1 MKRSVF
7 SVQCA
12 KEKQFTPSPGE
23 IGPAAEGA
31 PGRIGLGWYHA
42 RESIDS
48 SVSGR
53 VSSVSRCCVCVSWWR
68 RCLCCLKPEG
78 SRLSPFS
85 AGLHGYC
92 LRFCL
97 RARVCIPFLYPFCQP
112 PHHIN
117 YIYYPQSPAEIAS
130 VKGRGRLGCASSKFQ
145 SAARD
150 IALHPPAAAP
160 VLRRAAWRFSA
171 VCFTAGWEGSLALQ
185 HTDLERIMTF

>member
-1 MKRSVF
+1 M
-7 SVQCA
+7 
-12 KEKQFTPSPGE
+12 
-23 IGPAAEGA
+23 
-31 PGRIGLGWYHA
+31 L
-42 RESIDS
+42 
-48 SVSGR
+48 
-53 VSSVSRCCVCVSWWR
+53 CVCELVKKVFVLSKTR
-68 RCLCCLKPEG
+68 GVQALSFLCWA
-78 SRLSPFS
+78 SRLLFTFLS
-85 AGLHGYC
+85 ASSG
-92 LRFCL
+92 
-97 RARVCIPFLYPFCQP
+97 LYPFFLQNRKDKSHRHRCQP